1 MAPECIVV
9 KYKHS
14 ALGLPSFHQEFFS
27 DFEGKLPYCQGNPRQ
42 FNSTSFQLQLINL
55 QLNMP
60 FTPPRLQSIHMLFE
74 ILSFTGYRQDA
85 EYTLRTLCKAL
96 KRDYVDKDQDK
107 LNLVVAWN

>member
-1 MAPECIVV
+1 
-9 KYKHS
+9 
-14 ALGLPSFHQEFFS
+14 
-27 DFEGKLPYCQGNPRQ
+27 
-42 FNSTSFQLQLINL
+42 
-55 QLNMP
+55 MP